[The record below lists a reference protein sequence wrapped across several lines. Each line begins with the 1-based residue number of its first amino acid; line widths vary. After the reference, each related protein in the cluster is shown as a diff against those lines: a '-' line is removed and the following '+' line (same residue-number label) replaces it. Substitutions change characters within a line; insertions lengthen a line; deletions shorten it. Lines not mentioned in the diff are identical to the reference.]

1 MSTGCAVGL
10 PMGLAVTLIAKLAS
24 GLSSVA
30 LVLYAC
36 MARPSTAPSRCSGAL
51 VAVKRAT

>member
-1 MSTGCAVGL
+1 MGLPMGL